1 MHDPRAFRLGGVAGH
16 AGLFSTADNLVRY
29 AQMILGGGKLGDA
42 RIMSAET
49 VRKMLAPHD
58 LPGGIRALGWDMQ
71 SSYSANRGQ
80 SLSRRAVG
88 HGGYTGTALWID
100 PQNDLF
106 VLFLSNRVHPDGKG
120 AINALAGQIG
130 TLAGESLA
138 EPAAP
143 EPAPPERLAVG
154 IDVLKREGFARL
166 RGARVGLLAN
176 DSARAA
182 SGEPTIEALAKAPGM
197 SLVALLTPEHG
208 KSAQRDERISDSVE
222 RSLQLPVYS
231 LYGKVLRPTPAMLTG
246 LDTLVVDLPDVGA
259 RFYTYASTLH
269 ETMKA
274 VATLGLRVM
283 VLDQPNPIDG
293 VDVAGPVLVDA
304 ERSFVNHFSLPVR
317 HGMTLGELAEMMNAV
332 EHLGVDLEVVR
343 VEGWSRDAYAEPQ
356 AWIAPSP
363 NLRTLDQAILYPGVA
378 LLEGTNVSVGRG
390 TEAPFELVGAPFI
403 DASRFSAGLV
413 SDAFRGVAV
422 EPAEFTPTAG
432 THLGQRC
439 HGVRLRI
446 VDRAQFEP
454 VRAGLALAQSS
465 PSCTPESG
473 TLLD

>member
-1 MHDPRAFRLGGVAGH
+1 
-16 AGLFSTADNLVRY
+16 
-29 AQMILGGGKLGDA
+29 
-42 RIMSAET
+42 
-49 VRKMLAPHD
+49 MLSEAK
-58 LPGGIRALGWDMQ
+58 
-71 SSYSANRGQ
+71 N
-80 SLSRRAVG
+80 
-88 HGGYTGTALWID
+88 
-100 PQNDLF
+100 
-106 VLFLSNRVHPDGKG
+106 VLL
-120 AINALAGQIG
+120 
-130 TLAGESLA
+130 
-138 EPAAP
+138 

-222 RSLQLPVYS
+222 RSLQVPVYS

-246 LDTLVVDLPDVGA
+246 IDTLVVDLPDVGA

-283 VLDQPNPIDG
+283 VLDRPNPIDG

-454 VRAGLALAQSS
+454 VRAGLALAAKLAELYPREWNPARLNEMIGNRAVTQAILAGQTLTDIEALFSGDLSAFRERRARYLLYPPLQPKVDRVAAARIDAGIS
-465 PSCTPESG
+465 P
-473 TLLD
+473 